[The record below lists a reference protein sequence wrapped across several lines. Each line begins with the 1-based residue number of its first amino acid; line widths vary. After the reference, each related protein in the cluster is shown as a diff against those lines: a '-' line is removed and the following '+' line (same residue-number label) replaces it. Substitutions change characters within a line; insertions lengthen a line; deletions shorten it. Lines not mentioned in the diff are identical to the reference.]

1 MLSSTRKRRV
11 MLNPSNMRPQQIA
24 YPMAAVTVEE
34 LEVFYGYGYAYACSA
49 DHEAAVLTAPWAD
62 EDVVH

>member
-1 MLSSTRKRRV
+1 

>member
-11 MLNPSNMRPQQIA
+11 LLNPVSMRPQQIA
-24 YPMAAVTVEE
+24 YPLAAVTLGE
-34 LEVFYGYGYAYACSA
+34 LQEFYGYGYAYACSA
-49 DHEAAVLTAPWAD
+49 DHESAILTAPWAD